1 MLGDM
6 WSFTYWK
13 RKYCTVISQN
23 WLLYFIKYLQ
33 KILTVE
39 SNLIESNR
47 SYTLSIRIESVCN
60 KRISFLNR
68 IVTCVSRCVSNRLS
82 QRDVQP

>member
-1 MLGDM
+1 M
-6 WSFTYWK
+6 WSFTYLK

-33 KILTVE
+33 QILTVE
-39 SNLIESNR
+39 SNRIESNR

-60 KRISFLNR
+60 KRISLLNR